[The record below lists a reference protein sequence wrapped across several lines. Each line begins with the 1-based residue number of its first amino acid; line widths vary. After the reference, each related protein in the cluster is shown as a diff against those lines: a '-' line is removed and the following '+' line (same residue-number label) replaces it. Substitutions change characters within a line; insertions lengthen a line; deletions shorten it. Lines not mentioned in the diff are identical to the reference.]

1 MSADNALA
9 ALYYLA
15 SLAPAHLR
23 PRGLRRPRKPR
34 EQTDMDE
41 FRASAYTW
49 CVRDGIRTVAR
60 SGRFFATADAAEL
73 DALRAVPE
81 AIECM
86 ANHAEAW

>member
-34 EQTDMDE
+34 KPREQTDAD
-41 FRASAYTW
+41 RAAL
-49 CVRDGIRTVAR
+49 A
-60 SGRFFATADAAEL
+60 AAEL
-73 DALRAVPE
+73 KRARKN
-81 AIECM
+81 AKRL
-86 ANHAEAW
+86 AKHAEGKR